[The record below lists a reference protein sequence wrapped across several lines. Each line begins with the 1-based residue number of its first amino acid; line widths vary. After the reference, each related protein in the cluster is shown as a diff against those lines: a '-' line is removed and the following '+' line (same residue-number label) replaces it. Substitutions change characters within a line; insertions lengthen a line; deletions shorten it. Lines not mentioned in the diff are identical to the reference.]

1 MNEVKLFESKDWLSL
16 KLFEGIL
23 KENDI
28 PYNIHSYRILKMELS
43 KAIFVR
49 EEDFEKANELL
60 KYFNEQKLVND
71 EIPEELKQN
80 EEDLIEEEMM
90 KKKYSIPLKISDFLV
105 YIILIIVFIC
115 ILKIILIDSNMFW
128 KLERKIS
135 NENRQRKML
144 TYDAKI
150 FRD

>member
-115 ILKIILIDSNMFW
+115 ILKIILIDSNMF
-128 KLERKIS
+128 
-135 NENRQRKML
+135 
-144 TYDAKI
+144 
-150 FRD
+150 